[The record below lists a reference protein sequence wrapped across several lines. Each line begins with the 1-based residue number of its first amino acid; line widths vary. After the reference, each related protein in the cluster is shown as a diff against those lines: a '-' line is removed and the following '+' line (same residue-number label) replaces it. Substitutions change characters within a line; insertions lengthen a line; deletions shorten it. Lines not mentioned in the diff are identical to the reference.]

1 MACFALLFRMRVM
14 ILTFFVFFFNFK
26 KMTQGQ
32 LQIFGLILI
41 GAGNELQRSIK
52 PSKMMN
58 D

>member
-1 MACFALLFRMRVM
+1 MFCVAFQDESDDFNFFCF
-14 ILTFFVFFFNFK
+14 FFFNFK

>member
-1 MACFALLFRMRVM
+1 MFCVAFQDESDDFN
-14 ILTFFVFFFNFK
+14 FFSFFFFNFK

>member
-1 MACFALLFRMRVM
+1 M